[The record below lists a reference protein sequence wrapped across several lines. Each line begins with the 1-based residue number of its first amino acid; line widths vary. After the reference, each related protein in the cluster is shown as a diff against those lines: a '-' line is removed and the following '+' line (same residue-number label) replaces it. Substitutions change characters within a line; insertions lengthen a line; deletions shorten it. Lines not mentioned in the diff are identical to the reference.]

1 VTTKPIDWEKT
12 ALRHVCPFCG
22 AESGH
27 SCTTESGA
35 FTMSHND
42 RIQFVRNCI
51 SLAVE
56 ALPGESLLDAYRRV
70 YLSDPERKEPQ

>member
-1 VTTKPIDWEKT
+1 
-12 ALRHVCPFCG
+12 
-22 AESGH
+22 
-27 SCTTESGA
+27 
-35 FTMSHND
+35 MSHSD
-42 RIQFVRNCI
+42 RIQFVKNCI